1 MGDLRKIGRRANV
14 CVFNK
19 GKIMNVTQ
27 TAASV
32 AMQVMQ
38 QSSQGVAAHTPQSG
52 ALALVEAEAAS
63 APPVSANGM
72 VGSIINTF
80 A

>member
-1 MGDLRKIGRRANV
+1 
-14 CVFNK
+14 
-19 GKIMNVTQ
+19 MNVMQ
-27 TAASV
+27 SAASV

-38 QSSQGVAAHTPQSG
+38 QSSQGIAARTPQSG

-72 VGSIINTF
+72 LGSIVNTF

>member
-1 MGDLRKIGRRANV
+1 
-14 CVFNK
+14 
-19 GKIMNVTQ
+19 MNIIQ
-27 TAASV
+27 NAASV

-38 QSSQGVAAHTPQSG
+38 QSSQGVASHTPQSG

-72 VGSIINTF
+72 LGSIVNTF